1 VTNTLHR
8 YGDAESFRDDYVI
21 FAIPC
26 KGKNDE
32 GAVEKLRAF
41 LRVCSRHNPVNI
53 GNSDSASH
61 RPSSQLQP
69 SVHWKRRLTPDHA
82 KVIAGVHRSATVAAV
97 FASREE
103 AEACLRELIEA
114 DLGLSVNV
122 STSVEGAERLATAC
136 RISRHSVEY
145 SLGFADPHDLLPGGQ
160 VLRLSTMCGHGMV
173 SSNMAKKM
181 LDMVREG
188 RRSPQE
194 AAATLARFCPCGAY
208 NPVRAK
214 RVLEEGSHW
223 SDDGRP
229 GDER

>member
-8 YGDAESFRDDYVI
+8 YGDSESFRDDYVI

-41 LRVCSRHNPVNI
+41 LRVCATHNPVNI
-53 GNSDSASH
+53 GNSDFSSY
-61 RPSSQLQP
+61 RSSSQLQP
-69 SVHWKRRLTPDHA
+69 SVHWKRGLTPDHG

-122 STSVEGAERLATAC
+122 STSVEGAMHVAEAC
-136 RISRHSVEY
+136 GIRRHSVEY
-145 SLGFADPHDLLPGGQ
+145 SLGFADPHDLLPSGQ
-160 VLRLSTMCGHGMV
+160 VQRLSTMCGHGMV

-208 NPVRAK
+208 NPVRAE
-214 RVLEEGSHW
+214 RVLEEGSQRTT
-223 SDDGRP
+223 DGRP
-229 GDER
+229 GEIE

>member
-41 LRVCSRHNPVNI
+41 LRVCARHDPVNI
-53 GNSDSASH
+53 GNSDAASH

-97 FASREE
+97 FASREA

-122 STSVEGAERLATAC
+122 STSVEGAKQVATAC
-136 RISRHSVEY
+136 GINRHSVEY
-145 SLGFADPHDLLPGGQ
+145 SLGFADPHDLLPDGQ

-188 RRSPQE
+188 RRSPRE
-194 AAATLARFCPCGAY
+194 AAVTLARFCPCGAY
-208 NPVRAK
+208 NPLRAQ
-214 RVLEEGSHW
+214 RLLEEGSYW
-223 SDDGRP
+223 SNEGRP

>member
-41 LRVCSRHNPVNI
+41 LRLCARHNPVNV
-53 GNSDSASH
+53 GNSDSGSY
-61 RPSSQLQP
+61 RPSGELDP
-69 SVHWKRRLTPDHA
+69 SVHWKRTLEPDHA
-82 KVIAGVHRSATVAAV
+82 SVIAGVHRSATVAAV
-97 FASREE
+97 FASRED

-122 STSVEGAERLATAC
+122 STSLEGARQVAMTC
-136 RISRHSVEY
+136 GIKRHSVEY
-145 SLGFADPHDLLPGGQ
+145 SLGFADPHDRLPDGQ
-160 VLRLSTMCGHGMV
+160 ILRLSTMCGHGMV
-173 SSNMAKKM
+173 SSSMARKM

-188 RRSPQE
+188 RRTPEE
-194 AAATLARFCPCGAY
+194 AAVTLARFCPCGAY
-208 NPVRAK
+208 NPVRAS
-214 RVLEEGSHW
+214 RVFQEGS
-223 SDDGRP
+223 P
-229 GDER
+229 GSQEPLRGEQP

>member
-32 GAVEKLRAF
+32 GAVEKLKAF
-41 LRVCSRHNPVNI
+41 LRVCARHNPVNL
-53 GNSDSASH
+53 GNSDHASQ
-61 RPSSQLQP
+61 RPSGRLQP
-69 SVHWKRRLTPDHA
+69 SVHWKRRLAPDHA
-82 KVIAGVHRSATVAAV
+82 QVIEGVHRSATVAAV

-122 STSVEGAERLATAC
+122 STSVEGARQVAEAC
-136 RISRHSVEY
+136 GIRRHSVEY
-145 SLGFADPHDLLPGGQ
+145 SLGFADPHDLLPSGQ
-160 VLRLSTMCGHGMV
+160 VQRLSTMCGHGMV

-194 AAATLARFCPCGAY
+194 AATTLARFCPCGAY
-208 NPVRAK
+208 NPARAE
-214 RVLEEGSHW
+214 RVLAEGSHG
-223 SDDGRP
+223 SREERP
-229 GDER
+229 GEDA